1 MPEVITSP
9 SNPKVKQLLALQ
21 QKSSARRER
30 GLFVVEGRR
39 ELQHCID
46 AGFIIDTIFVCPTL
60 SETAPLHGGSPLP
73 DFASLIPPLRFAG
86 GPPVHEATGGHG
98 PAGESPRSAAPAAE
112 AETAA
117 ASPARSHPRLRK
129 REGPAAAGRGRGP
142 AQPDGWR
149 GRLPRSEGQTKVFE
163 VSEEV
168 YRKISYREG
177 TEGVMA
183 EVKVPERKLEGL
195 ELPENPLVM
204 VLESVEKPGNLGAV
218 LRSADAAGADAVLV
232 CDPLTD
238 LWNPN
243 LIRASV
249 GAVFT
254 VPCVTCSS
262 QEAIDWLKARG
273 IRILTAQLQ
282 DSSLYYDCDMTVG
295 TALVMGTEATGLTP
309 RWRQAA
315 DAHIR
320 IPMLGALDSL
330 NVSVSAAILLFEAV
344 RQRRNG

>member
-1 MPEVITSP
+1 M
-9 SNPKVKQLLALQ
+9 
-21 QKSSARRER
+21 
-30 GLFVVEGRR
+30 
-39 ELQHCID
+39 
-46 AGFIIDTIFVCPTL
+46 
-60 SETAPLHGGSPLP
+60 
-73 DFASLIPPLRFAG
+73 
-86 GPPVHEATGGHG
+86 
-98 PAGESPRSAAPAAE
+98 
-112 AETAA
+112 
-117 ASPARSHPRLRK
+117 
-129 REGPAAAGRGRGP
+129 
-142 AQPDGWR
+142 
-149 GRLPRSEGQTKVFE
+149 
-163 VSEEV
+163 
-168 YRKISYREG
+168 REG
-177 TEGVMA
+177 TEGIMA
-183 EVKVPERKLEGL
+183 EVKTPERRLEDL
-195 ELPENPLVM
+195 ALPEHPLVV

-254 VPCVTCSS
+254 VPCVACRSVD
-262 QEAIDWLKARG
+262 AIAFLKARG

-295 TALVMGTEATGLTP
+295 TALVMGTESTGLTDA
-309 RWRQAA
+309 WREAA

-344 RQRRNG
+344 RQRQNG